1 MELKGQKAIFKVK
14 IHEIKTTIIPE
25 VGEAFFE
32 DLGMDGIHDMES
44 LRKQVKENIE
54 AHKMHHAEEHYM
66 DALLEAAAKNVEIEI
81 PEIMIKEELDR
92 MVKQYEEHLKMQGIT
107 LEQFYQ
113 FTSSSEEALR
123 EQMKEEATK
132 RITFRLMLEEIA
144 KVENIEV
151 SEEEA
156 SNEALEMASKYQM
169 KKEELIQAF
178 GGLDMIKYDVKMK
191 KTLELLKD

>member
-1 MELKGQKAIFKVK
+1 MLF
-14 IHEIKTTIIPE
+14 
-25 VGEAFFE
+25 
-32 DLGMDGIHDMES
+32 
-44 LRKQVKENIE
+44 R
-54 AHKMHHAEEHYM
+54 Y
-66 DALLEAAAKNVEIEI
+66 
-81 PEIMIKEELDR
+81 
-92 MVKQYEEHLKMQGIT
+92 
-107 LEQFYQ
+107 FYQ